1 MIARSFDHCGNTSSR
16 LIDFNNQLRHFVHTT
31 ELVYEIQPEEPS
43 DNPGVDVFEDEGD
56 DLHAQTQA
64 ILDSCSD
71 NDNEENEH

>member
-1 MIARSFDHCGNTSSR
+1 M
-16 LIDFNNQLRHFVHTT
+16 RHFVHTT

-64 ILDSCSD
+64 ILDSDSD
-71 NDNEENEH
+71 NDIEENEHWAWIYYNL

>member
-1 MIARSFDHCGNTSSR
+1 M
-16 LIDFNNQLRHFVHTT
+16 RHFVHTT

>member
-1 MIARSFDHCGNTSSR
+1 M
-16 LIDFNNQLRHFVHTT
+16 RHFVRTT
-31 ELVYEIQPEEPS
+31 ELVDEIQPEEPS

-64 ILDSCSD
+64 ILDSDRD